1 MEEEDKLD
9 ESAEKISEFMEDIPE
24 DLAEIA

>member
-1 MEEEDKLD
+1 MEGEDKLD
-9 ESAEKISEFMEDIPE
+9 ESAEKISELMEDIPE